1 MPSFITPPLSPL
13 SAILERNDVG
23 SVRWDTWPVLALVGG
38 FSAAQFL
45 FYVVAPAVIR
55 VTSATALNLAL
66 FTADFYILITGIALF
81 KFKVGEGRRCWPW
94 EGRGLGD
101 VLGHGGRDRRGLWG
115 VLGGRGRAEGDKISV
130 GRYAQGCLLQRRLS
144 A

>member
-1 MPSFITPPLSPL
+1 MSSGSRRRVYRTERTTSREKVGKGLNAYPLSTFFCCR
-13 SAILERNDVG
+13 AVLERNDVG

-81 KFKVGEGRRCWPW
+81 KFKVGGVLRS
-94 EGRGLGD
+94 LGFYGVE
-101 VLGHGGRDRRGLWG
+101 VLGFRSI
-115 VLGGRGRAEGDKISV
+115 E
-130 GRYAQGCLLQRRLS
+130 
-144 A
+144 

>member
-1 MPSFITPPLSPL
+1 M
-13 SAILERNDVG
+13 
-23 SVRWDTWPVLALVGG
+23 VGG

-81 KFKVGEGRRCWPW
+81 RFKV
-94 EGRGLGD
+94 
-101 VLGHGGRDRRGLWG
+101 
-115 VLGGRGRAEGDKISV
+115 RAELG
-130 GRYAQGCLLQRRLS
+130 
-144 A
+144 